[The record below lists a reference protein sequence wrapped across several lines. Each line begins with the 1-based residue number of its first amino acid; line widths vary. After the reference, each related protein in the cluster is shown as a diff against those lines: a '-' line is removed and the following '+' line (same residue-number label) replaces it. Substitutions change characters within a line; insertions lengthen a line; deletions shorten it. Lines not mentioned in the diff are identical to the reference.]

1 MDGDGNALPRNQQDS
16 VTKTF
21 LKAARSHLVYP
32 GMAEV
37 TQSIVGAADQ
47 TLAREMAT
55 SCIGEGR

>member
-21 LKAARSHLVYP
+21 SKAARSRVVYS
-32 GMAEV
+32 GMAEA
-37 TQSIVGAADQ
+37 THSIFGAGDQ